1 MVAYAASA
9 KHLSMMPTIY
19 ACEGAVSKLLLGQLA
34 ALTCLENEPAWN
46 SVQLGAAWAGR
57 EHLLVVEQQGQAV
70 GYMVAAHVL
79 DQADIHT
86 VLVDIRQRGQGLAK
100 ALLQSMIQ
108 RLREQG
114 VEQVFLEVRQGNLA
128 AQALYANQGFAVTGS
143 RNNYYANKDGS
154 KENAIM
160 MMASL

>member
-1 MVAYAASA
+1 MVAYAAIAKRLVMSA
-9 KHLSMMPTIY
+9 IY
-19 ACEGAVSKLLLGQLA
+19 TCEAATSVELLEQLA
-34 ALTCLENEPAWN
+34 SLACQENEPAWN
-46 SVQLGAAWAGR
+46 AKQLGAACTGS
-57 EHLLVVEQQGQAV
+57 EHLMLVEHEGQPV

-86 VLVDIRQRGQGLAK
+86 VLVDINQRGKGLAK
-100 ALLQSMIQ
+100 ALLQSMMQ
-108 RLREQG
+108 KLREEG
-114 VEQVFLEVRQGNLA
+114 VELVFLEVRESNLA
-128 AQALYANQGFAVTGS
+128 AQALYTKQGFEVTGS

>member
-1 MVAYAASA
+1 MVFV
-9 KHLSMMPTIY
+9 Y
-19 ACEGAVSKLLLGQLA
+19 ACEATTNIELIEQLA
-34 ALTCLENEPAWN
+34 ALACHENEPSWT
-46 SVQLGAAWAGR
+46 VKQLAAACSGS
-57 EHLLVVEQQGQAV
+57 EQLMIVELGKQAV

-86 VLVDIRQRGQGLAK
+86 VLVDVNQRGKGLARV
-100 ALLQSMIQ
+100 LLQSMMQ
-108 RLREQG
+108 WLREQG

-128 AQALYANQGFAVTGS
+128 AQALYAKQGFAVTGG
-143 RNNYYANKDGS
+143 RNNYYTNKDGS